1 MGLRIRIALGLLLCA
16 AVTANAAAPGADP
29 SASLKKGTPDLKS
42 AGPLTFGPDGVL
54 FVGDT
59 QGAAVF
65 AIDTGDRTR
74 NATPSAINVEGINNK
89 VAELLGT
96 NAQQIMIN
104 DLAINPIS
112 GKAYLSVSRGR
123 GPGATPVIIRVSG
136 NGKLEEV
143 SLDNVPFAKA
153 EVPNVPASRPVAAN
167 APAKKFGGGDPRNDA
182 ITDLAYVDGRVFLAG
197 LSNEEFASR
206 LLAIPF
212 PFSGETDGAGIKIYH
227 GAHGRYETHA
237 PVRTFVSYKIGN
249 EPYLL
254 ASYQCTPLVKIPVSE
269 LKAGAHVNGTT
280 IAELGNGNRPLDMVV
295 YQKDG
300 KDYLLLTNS
309 ARGVMKISTEGADTA
324 APITSRVAN
333 KQGLSY
339 DTISALKGVE
349 QLDQLD
355 KARAVIIVRGDG
367 GLNLQTIDL
376 P

>member
-1 MGLRIRIALGLLLCA
+1 MGSSIRIAVGVLLC
-16 AVTANAAAPGADP
+16 TAMTVNAAAPRADP

-42 AGPLTFGPDGVL
+42 AGPLTFGPDGIL

-59 QGAAVF
+59 QGAALF
-65 AIDTGDRTR
+65 AIDTGDRAKGKDTG
-74 NATPSAINVEGINNK
+74 AIKVEGINAK

-96 NAQQIMIN
+96 NPQQILIN
-104 DLAINPIS
+104 DLAINPAS
-112 GKAYLSVSRGR
+112 GRAYLSVSRGR
-123 GPGATPVIIRVSG
+123 GPGATPVLIRVG
-136 NGKLEEV
+136 TDGKLEEV

-153 EVPNVPASRPVAAN
+153 EIPNVPAASA
-167 APAKKFGGGDPRNDA
+167 APAKAQGRRGGGDPRNDS

-197 LSNEEFASR
+197 LSNEEFSSR

-237 PVRTFVSYKIGN
+237 PVRTFVSYKIAG

-300 KDYLLLTNS
+300 KDYLLLTNNT
-309 ARGVMKISTEGADTA
+309 RGVMKIPTDGAETA
-324 APITSRVAN
+324 APITNKVAGT
-333 KQGLSY
+333 QGLGY
-339 DTISALKGVE
+339 ETIASLKGVD

-355 KARAVIIVRGDG
+355 KTRAVVLIRRDG
-367 GLNLQTIDL
+367 GALNLETIDL